1 MGQQSISTVAG
12 LSVSSRY
19 HSLTKLESPFTMP
32 NSLSQNSPYQGPAFW
47 SYGFRPFFLSAAFFA
62 GIAIPAWVV
71 IVSGI
76 EDVTFLYPPREW
88 HVHEMVFGFLPCVM
102 TGFLLTAIPN
112 WTERPPMRGVSLT
125 LLWVLWLV
133 GRVVMTASWVS
144 AMIDSA
150 FLLVVASIVWREI
163 VVAKAWDRLPI
174 GVLMSLYACAN
185 ILFHE
190 LLMRQGTADVAVRMA
205 LTIIMLLL
213 AMIGGTITQS
223 FTEDALAEDAIP
235 KQPVLF
241 SPFDGFSIVFLGVT
255 AVAWMIAPEA
265 RGVGYA
271 FVCAGVLHLFRLSRW
286 YGWLTWRK
294 PFVCILH
301 VGYGWLAMSFLLFGG
316 SILGIGL
323 HPEDAIHALTTGA
336 MGVMTLAV
344 MTRAS
349 LGHTGR
355 KKHAD
360 PLTVMIYFL
369 VNLGAMLRVF
379 GPSLDLSRDLGMAM
393 AAGCWSGAYLL
404 FVIGYGHILFGQN
417 LEEARR

>member
-1 MGQQSISTVAG
+1 M
-12 LSVSSRY
+12 
-19 HSLTKLESPFTMP
+19 
-32 NSLSQNSPYQGPAFW
+32 
-47 SYGFRPFFLSAAFFA
+47 
-62 GIAIPAWVV
+62 
-71 IVSGI
+71 
-76 EDVTFLYPPREW
+76 
-88 HVHEMVFGFLPCVM
+88 
-102 TGFLLTAIPN
+102 
-112 WTERPPMRGVSLT
+112 
-125 LLWVLWLV
+125 LLWTLWLV
-133 GRVVMTASWVS
+133 GRIAIAASWFTPLVS
-144 AMIDSA
+144 AMVDSA
-150 FLLVVASIVWREI
+150 FLVVVAGMVWREI

-174 GVLMSLYACAN
+174 GVLISLYAYAN

-190 LLMRQGTADVAVRMA
+190 LLMSHATADVAVRMA

-213 AMIGGTITQS
+213 AIIGGKITQG
-223 FTEDALAEDAIP
+223 FTEDVLAEDAIP

-255 AVAWMIAPEA
+255 GVAWMISPEA

-271 FVCAGVLHLFRLSRW
+271 FVFAGVLHLFRLSRW

-294 PFVCILH
+294 PFVLILH
-301 VGYGWLAMSFLLFGG
+301 IGYGWLAMSFLIFGG
-316 SILGIGL
+316 AMLSIGL

-336 MGVMTLAV
+336 VGVMTLAV

-355 KKHAD
+355 MKHAD
-360 PLTVMIYFL
+360 SLTVMIYFL

-404 FVIGYGHILFGQN
+404 FVIGYGHILLGPSVQ
-417 LEEARR
+417 EVRSQE

>member
-1 MGQQSISTVAG
+1 MSTMSDVI
-12 LSVSSRY
+12 
-19 HSLTKLESPFTMP
+19 
-32 NSLSQNSPYQGPAFW
+32 SQNSPYQGPAFW
-47 SYGFRPFFLSAAFFA
+47 SYGFRPFFLSAALFA
-62 GIAIPAWVV
+62 GIAIPAWAL
-71 IVSGI
+71 ILSGI

-88 HVHEMVFGFLPCVM
+88 HVHEMIFGFLPCVM

-112 WTERPPMRGVSLT
+112 WTERPPMRGMPLM

-133 GRVVMTASWVS
+133 GRMAMTASWFTPLAS
-144 AMIDSA
+144 AIIDSA
-150 FLLVVASIVWREI
+150 FLVVVASIVWREI

-174 GVLMSLYACAN
+174 GVLISLYAYAN

-190 LLMRQGTADVAVRMA
+190 LLMRHATVDVAVRMA

-213 AMIGGTITQS
+213 AIIGGKITQD
-223 FTEDALAEDAIP
+223 FTEDVLAEDAIP

-255 AVAWMIAPEA
+255 GVAWMISPEA

-271 FVCAGVLHLFRLSRW
+271 FVFAGVLHLFRLSRW

-294 PFVCILH
+294 PFVLILH

-316 SILGIGL
+316 SMLGIGL

-336 MGVMTLAV
+336 VGVMTLAV

-355 KKHAD
+355 MQHAAS
-360 PLTVMIYFL
+360 LTVMIYFL

-404 FVIGYGHILFGQN
+404 FVIGYGHILLRPSVQEVRS
-417 LEEARR
+417 EE